1 MSTDL
6 PPDQPLD
13 SVLIERVRDHFRAD
27 PSQMTMMTSRV
38 LGIAEKTVLQ
48 ALAGAWPIVPLRD
61 GCFLE
66 LMHALAEFGPL
77 RLFVRNRA
85 AVTEVVG
92 EFGGYSE
99 SGPFFNVQ
107 TDSID
112 MHVLP
117 REIGAIF
124 AVEKIGHDSDYATY
138 SFQLFDRQGDAAFK
152 VFIWDGFPKIP
163 QKRIEAFH
171 ELVAR
176 LKTA

>member
-1 MSTDL
+1 MPTHLS
-6 PPDQPLD
+6 PDQPLD
-13 SVLIERVRDHFRAD
+13 SALVERIRDQFRAD

-38 LGIAEKTVLQ
+38 LGIDEKTVLQ
-48 ALAGAWPIVPLRD
+48 ALAGAWPIVPLRE
-61 GCFLE
+61 GCFSD

-107 TDSID
+107 TETID
-112 MHVLP
+112 MHILP

-152 VFIWDGFPKIP
+152 VFVWDGFPNIP
-163 QKRIEAFH
+163 QRRIDAFR
-171 ELVAR
+171 ELVAQ